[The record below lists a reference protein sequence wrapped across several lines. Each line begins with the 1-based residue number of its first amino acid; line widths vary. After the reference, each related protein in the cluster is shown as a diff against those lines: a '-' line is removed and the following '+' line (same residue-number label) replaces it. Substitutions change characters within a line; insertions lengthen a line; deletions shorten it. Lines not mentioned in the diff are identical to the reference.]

1 MVKIIYDAVSTA
13 IPQEELTD
21 AAKNF
26 LLHSGSHKDLVL
38 GDNIASPQFGS
49 SDLLFANQGKT
60 HLTVARL
67 SDTEATESFVMSAMS
82 YYFWLKDLVTATEI
96 LSNGKIEIDM
106 YLFSHD
112 FSASISHLMHHL
124 ATTLDIYLI
133 KYDILQVEGL
143 DEPGIYF
150 QHLSP
155 EDIAR
160 DRPLNRNTR
169 QQEALPTEEEETS
182 DPLELSAEELSE
194 FNRLEERYLRA
205 PSKTT

>member
-1 MVKIIYDAVSTA
+1 MVKTIYDAVSTA
-13 IPQEELTD
+13 IPKEELMD
-21 AAKNF
+21 AAKQF
-26 LLHSGSHKDLVL
+26 LLRSGDRQDAVL
-38 GDNIASPQFGS
+38 GDNIASPHFGS
-49 SDLLFANQGKT
+49 SDLLFVNHGKT
-60 HLTVARL
+60 HVTVAKL
-67 SDTEATESFVMSAMS
+67 NDTVEAEKFIISSMS
-82 YYFWLKDLVTATEI
+82 YYVWLKDLVTATEI
-96 LSNGKIEIDM
+96 LSNGKTEIDM

>member
-1 MVKIIYDAVSTA
+1 VKIINHAVSTA

-26 LLHSGSHKDLVL
+26 LLHSESHKNLVL
-38 GDNIASPQFGS
+38 GENIPSPQFGS

-67 SDTEATESFVMSAMS
+67 SDTEATEKFVMSA
-82 YYFWLKDLVTATEI
+82 
-96 LSNGKIEIDM
+96 
-106 YLFSHD
+106 
-112 FSASISHLMHHL
+112 ISHLMRHL

-150 QHLSP
+150 QHLSR
-155 EDIAR
+155 EDIAP
-160 DRPLNRNTR
+160 DRPLNRDTR

-182 DPLELSAEELSE
+182 DPLEISAEELSE

>member
-1 MVKIIYDAVSTA
+1 MVKIINDAVSTA
-13 IPQEELTD
+13 IPQEELMD

-49 SDLLFANQGKT
+49 SDLLFVNQGKM

-67 SDTEATESFVMSAMS
+67 NDAEETEKFIISSMS
-82 YYFWLKDLVTATEI
+82 YYVWLKQFVTVGEVF
-96 LSNGKIEIDM
+96 SNGKIEMDM
-106 YLFSHD
+106 YLFSPD
-112 FSASISHLMHHL
+112 FSAAISYLMRDL
-124 ATTLDIYLI
+124 AATLEIYLVEY
-133 KYDILQVEGL
+133 KILQVEGL

-169 QQEALPTEEEETS
+169 QLEALPTEEEETS
-182 DPLELSAEELSE
+182 DPLEISAEELSE

-205 PSKTT
+205 PSKIT